1 MKIIRTVGLLVVIAA
16 AFAGGYI
23 YKAVKGSTAET
34 AQKGGRNVLYWV
46 DPMHPAYKSDKP
58 GIAPDCGMKL
68 EPVYADGGAASVPE
82 PVGADD
88 ISTMEAGTVQI
99 TPEKQQ
105 LIGVKYEQVEV
116 GGGSRTIRAVG
127 KVAIDE
133 TRIGHVHTKVEGWID
148 KVFVDFT
155 GKLVEKGQP
164 LLTIYSP
171 DMLASQREL

>member
-1 MKIIRTVGLLVVIAA
+1 MKVIRTIGLLVAIAA

-23 YKAVKGSTAET
+23 YKAVRGGTAGTAE
-34 AQKGGRNVLYWV
+34 KGGRKVLYWV

-58 GIAPDCGMKL
+58 GIAPDGGVKL
-68 EPVYADGGAASVPE
+68 EPVYADGGAASSTAPAAEHVY
-82 PVGADD
+82 ADD
-88 ISTMEAGTVQI
+88 ASTMEVGTVQI

-105 LIGVKYEQVEV
+105 LIGVKYGQVEV

-164 LLTIYSP
+164 L
-171 DMLASQREL
+171 